1 MEQTSSDIDG
11 YGIIIVGGSEAS
23 INDGLIARNQGHG
36 IYVFVSPFT
45 PEPMPGTARI
55 GLDST
60 TVLEITENGGAG
72 LFVAD
77 DGSMAEIDSR
87 NLVFRNNAEGDMIGD
102 VTDVAP

>member
-1 MEQTSSDIDG
+1 
-11 YGIIIVGGSEAS
+11 
-23 INDGLIARNQGHG
+23 
-36 IYVFVSPFT
+36 
-45 PEPMPGTARI
+45 MPGTARI